1 MTVAPDIVTTTASA
15 AGMTG
20 QPLTA
25 RCAGVFP
32 KARHVVLGI
41 SPFNSYFKT
50 DRIVD
55 MIDWAMEHFDTIDF
69 FTPDEAAAYTLQA
82 QGYDAD
88 KAMSKARSQARYVHN
103 KIHSA
108 IDEVC
113 EEDLHERVY
122 GLERLREL
130 PRYAALRG
138 EAERRFA
145 SDEELRAEIMG
156 TSSWILD
163 KKLTEGQPATEDQV
177 LLAVQYFLDELP
189 LFVDSPG
196 IFGVDASC
204 FVYHQRVDFLE
215 KFYSRELSWEPVQ
228 GQGFTVVVPDDS
240 PELAAGLRF

>member
-1 MTVAPDIVTTTASA
+1 MTIAPNAPTMTAAA
-15 AGMTG
+15 AGMIG

-32 KARHVVLGI
+32 SASHVVLGI

-82 QGYDAD
+82 QGYDPD
-88 KAMSKARSQARYVHN
+88 KALSKARSQARYVHN

-113 EEDLHERVY
+113 EDDLHDRVY

-138 EAERRFA
+138 EAERRFS
-145 SDEELRAEIMG
+145 SDETLRDEIMG

-163 KKLTEGQPATEDQV
+163 KKLTEGQQATEEQV

-196 IFGVDASC
+196 IFGVDESC

-215 KFYSRELSWEPVQ
+215 KFYDRQLSWEPAD
-228 GQGFTVVVPDDS
+228 GQGFTVVVPEDDAD
-240 PELAAGLRF
+240 LATGIRI